1 MEKIYGN
8 VVDYRVYD
16 DGKVC
21 EGVTTVT
28 LPDINHIISQISDAG
43 MVMDVDYPDPTRF
56 ESMEYAVNHNNG
68 VGCNRLCN
76 PGRHEIET
84 RVARNV
90 YKTTEGNGD
99 FEGMKVRIVG
109 LHKGRTGGTIE
120 AKNPYGSTDKYS
132 VIRYEVEINGEVVI
146 LIDSSTGKVRI
157 NGQSQTDKVKSLIE

>member
-8 VVDYRVYD
+8 VVDYRLFDNAVT
-16 DGKVC
+16 C
-21 EGVTTVT
+21 ESITTVT
-28 LPDINHIISQISDAG
+28 LPDINHIISNISDAG

-56 ESMEYAVNHNNG
+56 ESMEFGVNHNNG
-68 VGCNRLCN
+68 VNCQRLCN
-76 PGRHEIET
+76 PGRHEIEV

-90 YKTTEGNGD
+90 YKTTQGEGD

-132 VIRYEVEINGEVVI
+132 VIRYEVEIGGEVVI
-146 LIDSSTGKVRI
+146 LIDSATGKVRF
-157 NGQSQTDKVKSLIE
+157 NGVNQTDKVKSLIE